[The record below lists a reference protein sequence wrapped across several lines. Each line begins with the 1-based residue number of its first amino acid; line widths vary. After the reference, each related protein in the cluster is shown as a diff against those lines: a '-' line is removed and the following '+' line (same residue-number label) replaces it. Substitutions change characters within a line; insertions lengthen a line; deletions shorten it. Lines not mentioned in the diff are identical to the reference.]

1 MVYCYFVVRI
11 TIVVVVYLSSLW
23 WICFGVLFC
32 FYLRLYWSVLLLA
45 VDTLKVMQRLLFS
58 ASAYLCN
65 AGGGGDT
72 CRSES
77 TYRSVPIQVYLAMK

>member
-1 MVYCYFVVRI
+1 MVYWFFVVRI

-65 AGGGGDT
+65 AGGGGGIHADQK
-72 CRSES
+72 
-77 TYRSVPIQVYLAMK
+77 VPTEVFQYKFI